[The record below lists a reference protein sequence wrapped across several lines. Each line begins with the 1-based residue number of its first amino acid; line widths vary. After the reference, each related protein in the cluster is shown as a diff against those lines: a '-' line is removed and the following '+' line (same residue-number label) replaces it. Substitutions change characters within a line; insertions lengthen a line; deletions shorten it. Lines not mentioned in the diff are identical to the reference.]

1 MVDVVARAAAT
12 LNSPEKLKQII
23 LVNYVEGEGPKDK
36 GYRHIPEAK
45 LTVQF
50 QAANAAWKATI
61 HIIKALHMNIDV
73 VFMWENK
80 DNAAYPG
87 TIGQMKYEA
96 A

>member
-1 MVDVVARAAAT
+1 M
-12 LNSPEKLKQII
+12 S
-23 LVNYVEGEGPKDK
+23 
-36 GYRHIPEAK
+36 
-45 LTVQF
+45 VQL
-50 QAANAAWKATI
+50 QAANATWKATI

-87 TIGQMKYEA
+87 KTGQMKYEA